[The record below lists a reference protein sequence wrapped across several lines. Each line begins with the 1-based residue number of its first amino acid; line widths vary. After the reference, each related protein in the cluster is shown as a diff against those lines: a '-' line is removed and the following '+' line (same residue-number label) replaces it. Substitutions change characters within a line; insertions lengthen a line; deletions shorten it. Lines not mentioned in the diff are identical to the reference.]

1 MTLHDV
7 HHTSQAVEYADI
19 VVIGA
24 GLSGIGAAKYFIDDF
39 PDKQVLLLE
48 GRDAIGGTWDL
59 FRYPGVRSD
68 DAVHHYGYE
77 FKPWLHEDA
86 IAEGGLIRDYMGE
99 TVAEYGL
106 DEILR
111 LRHRV
116 TAADWSSDEALWTLQ
131 VTMTD
136 EAGLETQKT
145 VKTRYVFSS
154 TGYYDYKAGYEPHF
168 EGRDDFRGDILHPQ
182 HWPKDYDHSGKRVV
196 IIGSGATAVTMLPA
210 MLTGEGAAA
219 HVTMLQRTPSYVAS
233 IPRVDKAA
241 QAFMKIF
248 GVERGYALTRL
259 KNIWRD
265 HFLVTVMCRFP
276 NFGRKTLRKMTAKE
290 LPDGYEV
297 DTHFAP
303 PYSPWDQRLCAT
315 PDGDF
320 FAVIREGS
328 ADVVTDQIDRFTEN
342 GILLTSGRTL
352 EADVIVT
359 ATGLVMQMLGGIKPT
374 VDGTPVEMTDS
385 VLYRGALI
393 SGVPNWGMMLGFT
406 KATWTLRIRNVTRLV
421 STVIREMDSKG
432 YDTALPTAPEGMETE
447 ALFDLSAGYMQR
459 GQAVLPRQCTSLPW
473 QMHTTFVRD
482 NRLFKGLLIHE
493 DIKFSQR
500 AVAAVPHLTSVEVA
514 S

>member
-1 MTLHDV
+1 MKHSNDTETV
-7 HHTSQAVEYADI
+7 DI

-24 GLSGIGAAKYFIDDF
+24 GLSGIGAAKYLTDDF
-39 PDKQVLLLE
+39 PDKSVLLLE

-68 DAVHHYGYE
+68 DAVHHYGYA

-86 IAEGGLIRDYMGE
+86 IAAGGLIRDYMGE
-99 TVAEYGL
+99 TLTEFGL

-116 TAADWSSDEALWTLQ
+116 TAADWSSEEARWTLH
-131 VTMTD
+131 VTVTD
-136 EAGLETQKT
+136 EAGNETPKLI
-145 VKTRYVFSS
+145 KAGFVFSS
-154 TGYYDYKAGYEPHF
+154 TGYYRYDEGYEPHF

-182 HWPKDYDHSGKRVV
+182 HWPEDYDHSGKRVV

-210 MLTGEGAAA
+210 MVTGEGAAA

-233 IPRVDKAA
+233 IPRVDKVA
-241 QAFMKIF
+241 QALVRIF
-248 GVERGYALTRL
+248 GVERGYALTRF

-265 HFLVTVMCRFP
+265 HFTVTVMCRFP
-276 NFGRKTLRKMTAKE
+276 NLGRRLLRRMTAKE
-290 LPDGYEV
+290 LPAGFDV

-320 FAVIREGS
+320 FAAIRDGN
-328 ADVVTDQIDRFTEN
+328 ADVVTDQIERFTPE
-342 GILLTSGRTL
+342 GIRLKSGRTL

-359 ATGLVMQMLGGIKPT
+359 ATGLVMQMLGGIEPT
-374 VDGTPVEMTDS
+374 VDGTPVRMTDS

-421 STVIREMDSKG
+421 AEVIREMDDNG
-432 YDTALPTAPEGMETE
+432 YDTAVPTAPEGMPTQ

-459 GQAVLPRQCTSLPW
+459 GQAVLPRQGTSLPW

-482 NRLFKGLLIHE
+482 NRLFRGRLIHE

-500 AVAAVPHLTSVEVA
+500 AVAAAPQLTSVEAA

>member
-1 MTLHDV
+1 MKDV
-7 HHTSQAVEYADI
+7 TTTETADI

-24 GLSGIGAAKYFIDDF
+24 GLSGVGAAKYLTADF
-39 PDKQVLLLE
+39 PDKKVLLLE
-48 GRDAIGGTWDL
+48 GRDAVGGTWDL

-86 IAEGGLIRDYMGE
+86 IAEGALIRGYMAE
-99 TVAEYGL
+99 TVSEFGL
-106 DEILR
+106 DKILR

-116 TAADWSSDEALWTLQ
+116 TAADWSSDEARWTLQ
-131 VTMTD
+131 VTATD
-136 EAGLETQKT
+136 EAGKQTHQTIKAG
-145 VKTRYVFSS
+145 YVFSS
-154 TGYYDYKAGYEPHF
+154 TGYYRYDEGYEPRF
-168 EGRDDFRGDILHPQ
+168 EGREDFQGDILHPQ
-182 HWPKDYDHSGKRVV
+182 HWPEDYDYSGKRVV

-210 MLTGEGAAA
+210 MLTGEGSAA
-219 HVTMLQRTPSYVAS
+219 HVSMLQRTPSYVAS
-233 IPRVDKAA
+233 IPRVDKVA
-241 QAFMKIF
+241 QALMKVF
-248 GVERGYALTRL
+248 GINRGYALTRV

-276 NFGRKTLRKMTAKE
+276 KFGRKLLRSMTAKE
-290 LPDGYEV
+290 LPSGFDV

-303 PYSPWDQRLCAT
+303 PYNPWDQRLCAT

-320 FAVIREGS
+320 FAAIREGN
-328 ADVVTDQIDRFTEN
+328 ADVVTDQIERFTQD

-359 ATGLVMQMLGGIKPT
+359 ATGLVMQMLGGIQPT
-374 VDGTPVEMTDS
+374 VDGAPVKVADS

-393 SGVPNWGMMLGFT
+393 SGMPNWAMMLGFT

-421 STVIREMDSKG
+421 GDVIREMDAKG
-432 YDTALPTAPEGMETE
+432 YDTALPLAPEGMATQ

-459 GQAVLPRQCTSLPW
+459 AQDVLPRQGTGLPW

-482 NRLFKGLLIHE
+482 NRLFKGRLIHP
-493 DIKFSQR
+493 DIQFSKR
-500 AVAAVPHLTSVEVA
+500 AAEAPQLVSVEAA